1 MTRRW
6 LTPLLLLLAA
16 IVGGLTTLALDRTLH
31 RPGPPLPADHGRRGS
46 PHSDRG
52 RDPHDWLSRELGLS
66 AAQRQ
71 RLDSLLARQME
82 EIRALREETRP
93 RYDSISARTRR
104 AVDSLLTPE
113 QREKMES
120 ISRGHASP

>member
-16 IVGGLTTLALDRTLH
+16 IVGGVTTLALDRTLH

-46 PHSDRG
+46 PHGERN

-113 QREKMES
+113 QRAKMES
-120 ISRGHASP
+120 ISHGHASP